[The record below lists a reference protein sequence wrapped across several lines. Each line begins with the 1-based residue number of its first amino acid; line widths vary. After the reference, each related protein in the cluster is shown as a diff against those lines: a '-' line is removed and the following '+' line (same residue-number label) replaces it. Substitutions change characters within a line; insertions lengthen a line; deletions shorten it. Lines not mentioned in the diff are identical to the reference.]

1 MSPCTEGCAKR
12 RLSLGA
18 ALLWLGVALQGC
30 GGGTGSG
37 SNETPPQSSP
47 SPVPAPNPTPSPMP
61 NASPLQTQAVYQP
74 GVKTLADTLLP
85 QLDVAGPGSL
95 GFAQHSGLKVGDVF
109 LSQGRAYVATAVSAD
124 GRTLQTRAP
133 FMDEVFQTLRIS
145 GTLDSSLLKP
155 AQADMRQALAAGHKS
170 GALSLVTGT
179 VGFAQDLPAYGPV
192 QLKLNGQLQL
202 SVALDLDYSAASG
215 LNKLDFKVSGNLEE
229 SIKLNLDPA
238 GGAQGQSGDIT
249 LTKLSWPVPQAW
261 GALRIDVPL
270 VLSLKAQ
277 AGSKLGADFLSGST
291 SFDFSSHWDPA
302 SKTFS
307 HQSNSSSNAS
317 SSAPV
322 LSGKA
327 QAATSSVTVALGPE
341 LKLVLLDSIA
351 PLSASARM
359 AGTLAAQ
366 TQTVLASGLSC
377 LSWSADL
384 AAQLTAEFKLSNGI
398 KMEGQYTPYTKRLA
412 AGGDL
417 SPCTPAPPAPPPAP
431 QPPSPPASSPDGAT
445 NPSASELAALLPI
458 PANALPLSGYVLS
471 THIDSNPQGYLNYQ
485 PCESGKLRD
494 GSDYTY
500 CTRYLM
506 INLSETG
513 SSSALNAG
521 ATTRFYDRF
530 EMADKDYSDPSKA
543 ESICRVKAP
552 ELPGVQ
558 LQFHQGDI
566 LLMSVAGLGQQ
577 EIPGLAFGE
586 GTANVVDHSPGLLTM
601 VCNHVLVDRLSAQR
615 YYLRLAY
622 QHPTSVL
629 KLSNPAN
636 SIFNTY
642 WFNLKH

>member
-1 MSPCTEGCAKR
+1 MSPCTEGRTRR
-12 RLSLGA
+12 RLSLCA
-18 ALLWLGVALQGC
+18 ALLLLSVALQGC
-30 GGGTGSG
+30 GGGGGGG
-37 SNETPPQSSP
+37 SNESPPLPSP
-47 SPVPAPNPTPSPMP
+47 SPAPAPASAPS
-61 NASPLQTQAVYQP
+61 ASPLQTQAVYQP
-74 GVKTLADTLLP
+74 GVKTLADSLLP

-95 GFAQHSGLKVGDVF
+95 SLTQPSGVKVGDVF

-133 FMDEVFQTLRIS
+133 AMDEVFQTLRIS

-155 AQADMRQALAAGHKS
+155 AQTDRRQALAAS
-170 GALSLVTGT
+170 PNLGALSLVTGT
-179 VGFAQDLPAYGPV
+179 IGFAQDLPAYGPV
-192 QLKLNGQLQL
+192 QVKLNGQLQL
-202 SVALDLDYSAASG
+202 SVTLDLDYSAASG

-229 SIKLNLDPA
+229 GIKLNLDPA

-270 VLSLKAQ
+270 VLSMKAQ
-277 AGSKLGADFLSGST
+277 VGNKLSADFLSGGT
-291 SFDFSSHWDPA
+291 SFEFSSHWDPA

-307 HQSNSSSNAS
+307 HQSSSNSAATA
-317 SSAPV
+317 SAPV
-322 LSGKA
+322 LSGA
-327 QAATSSVTVALGPE
+327 TQAATSSVTVALGPE
-341 LKLVLLDSIA
+341 LRLVLLDSVT
-351 PLSASARM
+351 PLTASARM

-366 TQTVLASGLSC
+366 TQTVVASGLSC

-417 SPCTPAPPAPPPAP
+417 SPCMAATPAPPPAP

-445 NPSASELAALLPI
+445 SPSASELAALLPI

-471 THIDSNPQGYLNYQ
+471 AHIDSNPQGYLNYQ
-485 PCESGKLRD
+485 PCSSGRLVD
-494 GSDYTY
+494 GSSYSY
-500 CTRYLM
+500 CLRYLM

-513 SSSALNAG
+513 SSSVLSSAA
-521 ATTRFYDRF
+521 ATRLYDQF
-530 EMADKDYSDPSKA
+530 EMADKGYSDLSTA

-558 LQFHQGDI
+558 AQFHQGDI
-566 LLMSVAGLGQQ
+566 LLMNIAGLGPQ
-577 EIPGLAFGE
+577 EIPGLAFGQ
-586 GTANVVDHSPGLLTM
+586 GTSNLGSTGPLSL

-615 YYLRLAY
+615 YYLRLEY
-622 QHPTSVL
+622 LHPTPVL
-629 KLSNPAN
+629 RLTNPAN

-642 WFNLKH
+642 WFNLKN